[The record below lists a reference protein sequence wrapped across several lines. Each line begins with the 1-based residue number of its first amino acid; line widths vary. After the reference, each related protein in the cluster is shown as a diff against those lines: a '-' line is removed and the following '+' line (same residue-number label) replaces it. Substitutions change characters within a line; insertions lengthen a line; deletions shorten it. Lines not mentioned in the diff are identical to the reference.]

1 MYLFRV
7 RKSVTKFLSLL
18 LTLSLI
24 SAQTVRA
31 VDIVISEN
39 GAGSTSQATVES
51 TSTTSVQQSNTS
63 TIDNSLDVSSNT
75 GDNSTS
81 DNTGGSTQ
89 ISTGDATT
97 SVDVDNTTNI
107 SQVNSDNCC
116 TGENTL
122 AISGNGSGSEN
133 IVSLNQ
139 KSTVITSINQSANIT
154 NNIQGDANTGAN
166 LANNNTGDVT
176 IKTGGIKVAGS
187 IVNDPINIASVSV
200 AGGNG
205 DIEALIKRS
214 GAESQNFIYASFI
227 NNNNVLLNQEANIL
241 NNVNWNL
248 VTGDNSANDNTGDVT
263 IKTGD
268 ISLDFFIRNF
278 VNLGSINITDCCQ
291 EEIFEDGEEEP
302 KIEPPTEDGEDGG
315 NGGDGG
321 VHGGGSS
328 REGVL
333 LSEAASTGPG
343 VIGLSD
349 TSSEVAQALFFWIG
363 LGMVILGLKYITC
376 EIPSKKLTKRRLYL

>member
-75 GDNSTS
+75 GDNRTS

-176 IKTGGIKVAGS
+176 IKTGDIK
-187 IVNDPINIASVSV
+187 
-200 AGGNG
+200 
-205 DIEALIKRS
+205 
-214 GAESQNFIYASFI
+214 
-227 NNNNVLLNQEANIL
+227 
-241 NNVNWNL
+241 
-248 VTGDNSANDNTGDVT
+248 
-263 IKTGD
+263 
-268 ISLDFFIRNF
+268 LDFFIRNF

-376 EIPSKKLTKRRLYL
+376 EIPSKKLTKRRL